1 VNKKVMA
8 VAVAAVAAL
17 VVLYLS
23 SFGPLAK
30 QRNAARPKPQSL
42 KPAPGAV
49 QGTVA
54 FHNRDARENYFGIT
68 VPKAWETK
76 AGEKPGSYSF
86 SFGAMTGTVELMDV
100 PDNSTL
106 ELYILS
112 QDEPRLKASV
122 PGYARLNYAKE
133 KVGGV
138 EAFRLAYR
146 SLATGTDCENVR
158 EYFTGQDMAGVM
170 TFTVPRADSSFR
182 SAIDSVIAG
191 FLWEN

>member
-1 VNKKVMA
+1 MNKKVIA

-17 VVLYLS
+17 VVLYLY

-30 QRNAARPKPQSL
+30 QRHAARPRPESL
-42 KPAPGAV
+42 KPAAGTV

-54 FHNRDARENYFGIT
+54 YHNRDSRENYYGIT
-68 VPKAWETK
+68 VPKAWQTR

-86 SFGAMTGTVELMDV
+86 SFGAGAGTVELMDV

-112 QDEPRLKASV
+112 QEEPRLKAAA
-122 PGYARLNYAKE
+122 PGFARRNYGKQT
-133 KVGGV
+133 VGGV

-146 SLATGTDCENVR
+146 SLIDGTEYENAR

-170 TFTVPRADSSFR
+170 TFTTPRTDSSFR
-182 SAIDSVIAG
+182 AAIDSVING
-191 FLWEN
+191 FKWEN

>member
-1 VNKKVMA
+1 MNKKVIA
-8 VAVAAVAAL
+8 VAIAAVAAL
-17 VVLYLS
+17 VLLYLY

-30 QRNAARPKPQSL
+30 QRHAARPRPESL
-42 KPAPGAV
+42 KPAASAV

-54 FHNRDARENYFGIT
+54 FHNRDSRENYFGIT
-68 VPKAWETK
+68 VPKAWVTK
-76 AGEKPGSYSF
+76 ADEKPGGYSF
-86 SFGAMTGTVELMDV
+86 SFGAGTGTVELMDV

-112 QDEPRLKASV
+112 QDEPRLKAAV
-122 PGYARLNYAKE
+122 LGYARLGYAKQT
-133 KVGGV
+133 VAGV

-146 SLATGTDCENVR
+146 SLANGTECQNVR
-158 EYFTGQDMAGVM
+158 EYVTGQDMAGVM

-182 SAIDSVIAG
+182 PAIDSVIAG

>member
-1 VNKKVMA
+1 MNRRVVVVIILA
-8 VAVAAVAAL
+8 LVAL
-17 VVLYLS
+17 VVLYLY

-30 QRNAARPKPQSL
+30 QRQRARPKPESL
-42 KPAPGAV
+42 KPAAGAV

-54 FHNRDARENYFGIT
+54 FHNRDSRENYFGIT
-68 VPKAWETK
+68 VPKAWQAK

-86 SFGAMTGTVELMDV
+86 SFGAGAGTVELMDV

-112 QDEPRLKASV
+112 QDEPRLKAVV
-122 PGYARLNYAKE
+122 PGYARQDYGKQT
-133 KVGGV
+133 VGGV

-146 SLATGTDCENVR
+146 SLTNGTECENVR

-170 TFTVPRADSSFR
+170 TFTVPRTDSSSR
-182 SAIDSVIAG
+182 LTIDSVIAG
-191 FLWEN
+191 FRWEN